1 MESIAF
7 IANVNSLIVEMSNL
21 YNISFNNII
30 ESFEKNIMNN
40 EHFLKVNPSDHHN
53 VNKKPNF
60 CITL

>member
-1 MESIAF
+1 MENTAF
-7 IANVNSLIVEMSNL
+7 IANVNLKIVEMSNL

-30 ESFEKNIMNN
+30 ESFEKNIMTN
-40 EHFLKVNPSDHHN
+40 EHFLKVNPSDQHY